1 MSGVWGN
8 RIKIS
13 IFGESHGEA
22 IGAVIDGLPPGI
34 KLDLNAIRF
43 QMKRRAPGQSDISTS
58 RREDDDFQIL
68 SGYFNSYTTGTPLTF
83 IIKNN
88 DTRSNDYEYMKDV
101 PRPGHGDYTGRIKYK
116 GYNDYRGGGHFSGR
130 ITAPIVFTGAICR
143 QILEEKGI
151 HIGSHIKSIGLIEDD
166 SFNPIN
172 IDSDLLHK
180 LGNMVLPVLDEN
192 KVDLLKDEVLSAKA
206 EEDSIGGSIECAVI
220 GLPAGIGEP
229 FFDSVES
236 RLSHIL
242 FSIPGVK
249 GVEFGSGFD
258 ISRMRGS
265 EANDEFYI
273 QDGAVRTKTNH
284 SGGIQGGITNGMPI
298 IFRVA
303 IKPTSSI
310 GKTQRSVDMGK
321 MEEVEFNIKG
331 RHDPCIVPRAVPVV
345 EAAAAIAILDLYISH
360 YFMAP

>member
-1 MSGVWGN
+1 MSGIWGN

-22 IGAVIDGLPPGI
+22 IGAVIDGLSPGI
-34 KLDLNAIRF
+34 KLDLEAIRF
-43 QMKRRAPGQSDISTS
+43 QMKRRAPGQSGIATS
-58 RREDDDFQIL
+58 RREEDEFHIV
-68 SGYFNSYTTGTPLTF
+68 SGYFNGYTTGTPLAV

-88 DTRSNDYEYMKDV
+88 DTRSGDYEYLKDV
-101 PRPGHGDYTGRIKYK
+101 PRPGHGDYTGRIKYN

-130 ITAPIVFTGAICR
+130 ITAPLVFAGAICR

-151 HIGSHIKSIGLIEDD
+151 HIGSHIKNIGGIDDD
-166 SFNPIN
+166 SFDAVHVEKEMIRRLN
-172 IDSDLLHK
+172 S
-180 LGNMVLPVLDEN
+180 MRLPLIAEEKIRDMEAEI
-192 KVDLLKDEVLSAKA
+192 LAAKA
-206 EEDSIGGSIECAVI
+206 DGDSVGGSIECAVI
-220 GLPAGIGEP
+220 GLSAGLGEP

-249 GVEFGSGFD
+249 GVEFGSGFSA
-258 ISRMRGS
+258 SRMRGS
-265 EANDEFYI
+265 EVNDEFYI
-273 QDGAVRTKTNH
+273 QDGEVKTKTNH
-284 SGGIQGGITNGMPI
+284 CGGIQGGITNGMPV

-310 GKTQRSVDMGK
+310 EKTQKSIDMRK
-321 MEEVEFNIKG
+321 MEEVELNIKG

-345 EAAAAIAILDLYISH
+345 ETAAAVAIIDFVLEE
-360 YFMAP
+360 

>member
-1 MSGVWGN
+1 MGGVWGN

-22 IGAVIDGLPPGI
+22 IGAIIDGLPSGI
-34 KLDLNAIRF
+34 KLNLDAIRF
-43 QMKRRAPGQSDISTS
+43 QMKRRSPGQSDIATT
-58 RREDDDFQIL
+58 RREEDEFQIL
-68 SGYFNSYTTGTPLTF
+68 SGYFNGYTTGTPLAF
-83 IIKNN
+83 MIKNN
-88 DTRSNDYEYMKDV
+88 DTRSNDYEYLKDI

-130 ITAPIVFTGAICR
+130 ITAPIVFAGAICR
-143 QILEEKGI
+143 QMLEEKGV
-151 HIGSHIKSIGLIEDD
+151 HIGSHIKSIGMVEDASLD
-166 SFNPIN
+166 PVN
-172 IDSDLLHK
+172 IDSHLLHK
-180 LGNMVLPVLDEN
+180 LGNMALPVLDEN
-192 KVDLLKDEVLSAKA
+192 KADLMKTEILSAKA
-206 EEDSIGGSIECAVI
+206 EEDSIGGIIECAVI

-236 RLSHIL
+236 SLSHIL

-249 GVEFGSGFD
+249 GVEFGTGFD

-265 EANDEFYI
+265 ESNDEFYI
-273 QDGAVRTKTNH
+273 HDGAVKTRTNH
-284 SGGIQGGITNGMPI
+284 CGGIQGGITNGMPV

-310 GKTQRSVDMGK
+310 GKTQKSIDMSK
-321 MEEVEFNIKG
+321 MEEVELNIKG

-345 EAAAAIAILDLYISH
+345 EAAAAIAILNLILEE
-360 YFMAP
+360 